1 MPEHLRDH
9 STSNQD
15 LLIVGGEDHKVGQAP
30 SAEEH
35 YMRPSWT
42 EAHFHWSGQ
51 IMEPIDGLAFIG
63 PNPMD
68 FSNILIATGD
78 SGMGMTH
85 GTIAGV
91 LLTDLIQGRENPWA
105 SLYDPSRITLRAA
118 VDFAKATLSFGAQ
131 YAGWITPGEVS
142 SPEEVPPGTGAI
154 VRRGLTKIAVYR
166 DLDGTRYERSAVC
179 PILVVS

>member
-1 MPEHLRDH
+1 MRALYWDNQVPYHYARMHSMPEHLRDH

-30 SAEEH
+30 SASAEEH
-35 YMRPSWT
+35 YMRLEKWAQSRFPSWT

-63 PNPMD
+63 PNPMN

-85 GTIAGV
+85 GTIAA
-91 LLTDLIQGRENPWA
+91 L
-105 SLYDPSRITLRAA
+105 AA
-118 VDFAKATLSFGAQ
+118 K
-131 YAGWITPGEVS
+131 IIGE
-142 SPEEVPPGTGAI
+142 
-154 VRRGLTKIAVYR
+154 R
-166 DLDGTRYERSAVC
+166 
-179 PILVVS
+179 